1 MCRRKGEYIDI
12 RKELRKQAEIDAA
25 KLLTEGDY
33 LFAQQVVAMVEEN
46 IKRKEAKKL
55 AKKISAKKRI
65 NKI

>member
-1 MCRRKGEYIDI
+1 MCKRKKKYFDI

-46 IKRKEAKKL
+46 IKRKEAKKQ
-55 AKKISAKKRI
+55 KKGKR
-65 NKI
+65 KS